1 MKKPLMWTA
10 SLVALCCSSLAVA
23 AQSISSA
30 TKETPVTQ
38 QNTVLPRTGSD
49 EPADTV
55 SRSNSESTLEIP
67 QAVKGCWEVTID
79 GPPDSFQYIKG
90 PQIGGWLRMK
100 KTLCFIE
107 GASHSFEITYQTA
120 KADVA
125 DAASKGYSVSDFQ
138 SHAEVIGSDG
148 KGNFTLR
155 SVTTARQSLG
165 TMFGT
170 VPYTTISQLECRF
183 AAEKLVVQASSFSS
197 CTGAPLLGCD
207 GGPTSTTKRHLVFH
221 RAPDIP

>member
-1 MKKPLMWTA
+1 MKKPLIWTA
-10 SLVALCCSSLAVA
+10 SLVALCWANLAVA

-30 TKETPVTQ
+30 TKDTPVTQ
-38 QNTVLPRTGSD
+38 QTTVLPRTGSD

-67 QAVKGCWEVTID
+67 QAVKGCWEVTMD

-90 PQIGGWLRMK
+90 PQIGGWVRMK

-107 GASHSFEITYQTA
+107 GASQSFEITYQTA

-125 DAASKGYSVSDFQ
+125 DAASKGHSVSDFQ

-155 SVTTARQSLG
+155 SVTSARQSLG
-165 TMFGT
+165 WFWGQVET
-170 VPYTTISQLECRF
+170 TTISQLECRF
-183 AAEKLVVQASSFSS
+183 AEEKLVVEASSFSS
-197 CTGAPLLGCD
+197 CTGAPRLGCD
-207 GGPTSTTKRHLVFH
+207 GGPTSTSKVHLIFH